1 MTDLLLIA
9 SSIVLKNR
17 EYRVRGQPCGIWG
30 SEPVPTLMLRPVVR
44 IKCDCAKAL
53 TALTVGASIVL
64 LYQHFCV
71 SVADREHEIETRQR
85 VRGAASRN
93 QRDIATEVLPN
104 GGGMTGEA
112 SSQR

>member
-1 MTDLLLIA
+1 M
-9 SSIVLKNR
+9 KNH
-17 EYRVRGQPCGIWG
+17 EYRVRGRPCGIWG
-30 SEPVPTLMLRPVVR
+30 KEPVPTLMLRPVVR

-53 TALTVGASIVL
+53 KALTVGASIVL
-64 LYQHFCV
+64 LYQHLCV
-71 SVADREHEIETRQR
+71 SIAGREHEIENRQR

-93 QRDIATEVLPN
+93 QRDIATEGLPN